1 MEFVWV
7 VPRSVLFPE
16 ATPHGLLSLQAEELE
31 DRFLGPARE
40 EGFFIERRY
49 AEEHP
54 EFKQPIPYVAVCRE
68 DQVLCLTRLSTQGE
82 QRLHG
87 KRSIGV
93 GGHINPCDIDP
104 AQNHGSADLFA
115 NACGRELQEE
125 LILPETELDLTPVGL
140 LNDDT
145 TAVGAVHV
153 GLVYRLEAHNLE
165 VAIRETSAM
174 AGDFESQ
181 ASLEELAASAEP
193 PFETWS
199 TLLLRSGALST
210 VGSRG
215 NQTAGKPVLA

>member
-1 MEFVWV
+1 MRETAESPKSTRMEFVWV

-16 ATPHGLLSLQAEELE
+16 ATPHGLLALEAQELE
-31 DRFLGPARE
+31 DRYLGPARDQ
-40 EGFFIERRY
+40 GFFIERRY

-93 GGHINPCDIDP
+93 GGHINPCDQDE
-104 AQNHGSADLFA
+104 GDLFA
-115 NACGRELQEE
+115 SACERELHEE
-125 LILPETELDLTPVGL
+125 LVLPETALDLTPVGL

-153 GLVYRLEAHNLE
+153 GLVYRLDASSIE

-174 AGDFESQ
+174 AGDFESLGTLQ
-181 ASLEELAASAEP
+181 DLACSPEP

-199 TLLLRSGALST
+199 TLLLRSGALGST
-210 VGSRG
+210 SEH
-215 NQTAGKPVLA
+215 KVLV